1 MLDDAIKC
9 SAALILIEP
18 QIKFGTFCFAPP
30 CNAAKI
36 TKSLELGEEFPCK
49 QIGRTKNCSEM

>member
-36 TKSLELGEEFPCK
+36 TKSLKLGEGFPRK
-49 QIGRTKNCSEM
+49 QLVEHKKLF